1 MKRKGTMPAT
11 LSLEDAGSRGNGA
24 QGEQAGP
31 PGRGGGALAGV
42 TGHPADTPDA
52 GIFKE
57 AAGVQQ
63 ANHLALRKLPHPP
76 GKRAQPSYT
85 AREWMFARRGSAQ
98 EDRAMVWSPFPSAH
112 TKLVT
117 AQKRAGATSR
127 LQGGNG
133 DPLVGDF

>member
-42 TGHPADTPDA
+42 AGHPADAPDA
-52 GIFKE
+52 RIFKE
-57 AAGVQQ
+57 AAAVQQ

-76 GKRAQPSYT
+76 GKRTQPSYT
-85 AREWMFARRGSAQ
+85 ARVWIFARARLSAGKQ
-98 EDRAMVWSPFPSAH
+98 GDGVVSFPKCIHQARHCSE
-112 TKLVT
+112 TC
-117 AQKRAGATSR
+117 GATSR
-127 LQGGNG
+127 
-133 DPLVGDF
+133 

>member
-85 AREWMFARRGSAQ
+85 ARVDVCTERLSAGRQGDGVVSFPKCTHQARHCSETCG
-98 EDRAMVWSPFPSAH
+98 
-112 TKLVT
+112 
-117 AQKRAGATSR
+117 
-127 LQGGNG
+127 
-133 DPLVGDF
+133 GDFSFTGRQWRPSGW

>member
-1 MKRKGTMPAT
+1 MAT
-11 LSLEDAGSRGNGA
+11 GHRGSRQGRLAEVGGPWQESPGTQQTLPTPGFSRKQLESSRRTILLCTSFPILPGNA
-24 QGEQAGP
+24 HSRRTQ
-31 PGRGGGALAGV
+31 RV
-42 TGHPADTPDA
+42 
-52 GIFKE
+52 
-57 AAGVQQ
+57 
-63 ANHLALRKLPHPP
+63 
-76 GKRAQPSYT
+76 
-85 AREWMFARRGSAQ
+85 WMFARRGSAQ